1 MSESGEKEP
10 LLAKS
15 HDTGLES
22 VGWFCSGIIH
32 DYRRRFTPELLRSD
46 WITDAFNTKTV
57 SSALFMFFATF
68 TSTLALG
75 EAIFEST
82 KGMIGLNEYLMMNSA
97 AGMLHAVFGCQPLLV
112 LRPTGPV
119 TLLFEKLT
127 HVSTAWELPFWPF
140 FAWTGIFVG
149 LYMLAIAAFNLSK
162 YFKYVT
168 AFTDGIFATFIGFI
182 YINDGLQGMV
192 RTWQSAER
200 SHGKMEA
207 AEDVISINM
216 TIVIAALALWL
227 STLQGSKL
235 FTFEVRSLIV
245 DYALT
250 IAFIVSI
257 LAAWWLNTYVC
268 PVRFI
273 DTSKSGFNTTADRSW
288 LADLS
293 LSPMGVLVAAISAVP
308 IVIFFYLDQN
318 ISSSLCQAPE
328 MGLSKG
334 TYFHSS
340 FGFMGALNFLGPL
353 VGLPFVTGSLPHS
366 PQFVTA
372 LTDYDTSNRPVGVR
386 ENRLAPLLCYM
397 LLGFPLLFPSALSVI
412 PKAAVS
418 STLIFVGVQGV
429 QSTQLYER
437 CMLMLTE
444 RKHHP
449 VDRTY
454 SRVKP
459 AIMHTFTAIQ
469 VGLVAACW
477 VCSGVLGLAF
487 PFFVASFVPIRWKL
501 LPQYFSEEDLSALE
515 EEEDDESSSDD
526 EDQRRSSKGTNSG
539 EKAEPLTRQAGRRL
553 SLHAG
558 LKMA

>member
-10 LLAKS
+10 LLAKT
-15 HDTGLES
+15 HATGLEE
-22 VGWFCSGIIH
+22 VGWFCGGVIN
-32 DYRRRFTPELLRSD
+32 DYQRRFTPELLRSD
-46 WITDAFNTKTV
+46 WVTDAFNAKTL

-82 KGMIGLNEYLMMNSA
+82 KGLIGLNEYLMMNSA
-97 AGMLHAVFGCQPLLV
+97 AGMLHAILGCQPLLV

-127 HVSTAWELPFWPF
+127 NVASDWELPFWPF

-149 LYMLAIAAFNLSK
+149 LYMLAIAAFELSK

-182 YINDGLQGMV
+182 YINDGLQGIV
-192 RTWQSAER
+192 RTWHDAER
-200 SHGKMEA
+200 TNGKMEA

-227 STLQGSKL
+227 STVQSSKL

-250 IAFIVSI
+250 IAFFVSI

-268 PVRFI
+268 PILFI

-288 LADLS
+288 LADFS
-293 LSPMGVLVAAISAVP
+293 TLSPMGVLVAAISAVP

-318 ISSSLCQAPE
+318 ISSALCQAPD
-328 MGLSKG
+328 MRLRKG

-372 LTDYDTSNRPVGVR
+372 LTDYDTSNHPVSVR
-386 ENRLAPLLCYM
+386 ENRLAPFLCYM
-397 LLGFPLLFPSALSVI
+397 LLGLPLLFPSALSVI

-437 CMLMLTE
+437 CMCMLME

-449 VDRTY
+449 TDRTY

-477 VCSGVLGLAF
+477 VCSSVLGLAF

-501 LPQYFSEEDLSALE
+501 LPQYFSEEDLSALDDE
-515 EEEDDESSSDD
+515 DDDESSSDD
-526 EDQRRSSKGTNSG
+526 EGQRRNSKMG
-539 EKAEPLTRQAGRRL
+539 EPLTRQAARRL
-553 SLHAG
+553 SLHPG